1 MSAAIR
7 VQGLGKAYRQYGSR
21 WGRLREWLFPQ
32 SAPRHVLNWVLR
44 DVSFEV
50 ETGEVVGV
58 LGVNGAGKSTLLKIL
73 AGTTQATSGTA
84 LVHGRVAALLEL
96 GMGFHPD
103 FTGRQNA
110 LLAGQLMGLSA
121 ADIESR
127 FPQIEG
133 FAEIGAYFDQPLRTY
148 SSGMV
153 VRLAFSVATAVRPEV
168 LIVDE
173 ALAVGDAFF
182 QVKSFARIREF
193 RELGTTI
200 LLVSHDVA
208 TVKSLCNRAILLAG
222 GRVDR
227 DGSAAAIA
235 DYYSALVTSRL
246 VKEHIVQ
253 DAADEL
259 PRTRSGTGN
268 VQVDSV
274 RLLDGRGC
282 SSSVFICGER
292 ALIEVTV
299 RVREAIPKLVQGFL
313 IRDRH
318 GHDVYGTNTFH
329 LDRVVTSPGPGA
341 RYRFAFDLPMDL
353 AEGVYSVSVAAV
365 NSDAVLWESFDWLE
379 NVAMFRVI
387 RGSQPFFI
395 GIASLHATC
404 EVTALEPGDRAPSE
418 RALP

>member
-1 MSAAIR
+1 MSAVIQ
-7 VQGLGKAYRQYGSR
+7 VQGLGKAYRQYGTQ
-21 WGRLREWLFPQ
+21 WGRLYEWLIPG
-32 SAPRHVLNWVLR
+32 AEPRHTLHWVLQ
-44 DVSFEV
+44 DVSFDV
-50 ETGEVVGV
+50 QRGEVVGI

-73 AGTTQATSGTA
+73 AGTTQATAGTA
-84 LVHGRVAALLEL
+84 IVHGRVAALLEL
-96 GMGFHPD
+96 GMGFHPE

-110 LLAGQLMGLSA
+110 LLSGQLMGLSGP
-121 ADIESR
+121 DIESR
-127 FPQIEG
+127 FAEIEA

-148 SSGMV
+148 SSGMI

-200 LLVSHDVA
+200 LFVSHDVA
-208 TVKSLCNRAILLAG
+208 TVKSLCDRAILLSAG
-222 GRVDR
+222 RIDR
-227 DGSAAAIA
+227 QGSAIAIA
-235 DYYSALVTSRL
+235 DYYSALITSRL

-253 DAADEL
+253 DAVDEM

-274 RLLDGRGC
+274 RLLDERGLPN
-282 SSSVFICGER
+282 SAFLCGDR
-292 ALIEVTV
+292 ASIEVTV
-299 RVREAIPKLVQGFL
+299 SIKEAIPKLVQGIL
-313 IRDRH
+313 IRDRF

-329 LDRVVTSPGPGA
+329 LDCVVTSPNPGS
-341 RYRFAFDLPMDL
+341 RYRFAFGLPMDL

-387 RGSQPFFI
+387 RGAQPFFI
-395 GIASLHATC
+395 GVASLHATC
-404 EVTALEPGDRAPSE
+404 EVTALEAVDVVRSE